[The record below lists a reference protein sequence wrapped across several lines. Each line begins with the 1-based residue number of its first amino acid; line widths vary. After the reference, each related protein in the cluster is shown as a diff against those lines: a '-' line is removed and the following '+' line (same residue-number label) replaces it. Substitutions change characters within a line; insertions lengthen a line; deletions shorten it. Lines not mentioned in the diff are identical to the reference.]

1 MKKET
6 TNRTLED
13 TIVNILSPT
22 RRTWAFESLT
32 VPVFLFIAEL
42 CWATKQNI
50 ILFIF
55 MIMMNSK
62 LGGIKSY

>member
-22 RRTWAFESLT
+22 CRAWAFESLT
-32 VPVFLFIAEL
+32 VPVFLFIGEL
-42 CWATKQNI
+42 CWATK
-50 ILFIF
+50 
-55 MIMMNSK
+55 
-62 LGGIKSY
+62 